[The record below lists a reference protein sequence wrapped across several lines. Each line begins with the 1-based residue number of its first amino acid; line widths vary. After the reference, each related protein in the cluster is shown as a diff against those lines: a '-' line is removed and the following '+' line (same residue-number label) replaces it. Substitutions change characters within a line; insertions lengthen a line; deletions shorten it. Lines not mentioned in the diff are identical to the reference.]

1 MRRPGRLIGRVIPAM
16 VLLVAAT
23 AAGVEIA
30 PLPHRALDTIGE
42 NPPAGPSGTEE
53 GGQGQPS
60 TPGGRE
66 GSAPGAQAA
75 PPPGIVGTA
84 PGSTPGAQAAPPPGS
99 WGRRRAPPFPRL
111 PFPPCRKIPRC
122 RAPSPRCL
130 RRRRRLPRRCRCR
143 PPLLPPFRRCR
154 PLCPP
159 RPCLRGWRRPPPP
172 PAAGF
177 FVKFNN
183 ADLYEVI
190 HTLGRTAG
198 INYLIDPR
206 VRGVVNVQT
215 HGVLK
220 KDAALD
226 LLFSILKVNG
236 ATAIKEGDTYHI
248 VPMSEAKTEPLIPS
262 LSVDGAP
269 RSSPNQVS
277 MRAYPLQYISV
288 AEMAKVIR
296 PFLTPGGEAVEVGRA
311 NILLVIDTAANLEKT
326 ARLVE
331 LFDSEV
337 FRAAGMK
344 LFKLKVL
351 DPEEMAK
358 NLENI
363 FGALDFS
370 ARGGKPSGINF
381 VPIPRLYSLLVVSA
395 SPKTMEDV
403 EKWIGELDR
412 TGGGASRSVHRY
424 RVKYGKVKDIAAVL
438 ERLYPEQ
445 DRSGRRRKEDG
456 VQARGG
462 PRLPGQASFPS
473 QTPPAGPPGGAGA
486 PAAARTAKG
495 ETEVST
501 QPFDIIPDEA
511 TNSLILRASLSEYA
525 DALEILK
532 TVDVYPQQVLLEVLV
547 GEVNLKDDLRLGI
560 DWTWTGTGGGYN
572 QTATLAPGS
581 IPALNN
587 FTYLIEKTGQADGGV
602 PVAGGGR
609 PGLGPLL
616 PERHRDEREEVE
628 DQRGGPDPHH
638 DLGPEQRHEP
648 AGDDH
653 HRGVPRRGR
662 HPHLHAVHQRPRAGD
677 AGDRAGGER
686 RQHHRPRGRIRPSSS
701 GASRTNLVASQ
712 DQSIVLGG
720 LVKER
725 KSLDRSGLPWFY
737 KIPVIGWIFG
747 SRTDSVSRNEL
758 LIFITPRVIRSV
770 EEGVQLSRDFEER
783 VAQLKAR
790 MKETQGFRLKVQPV
804 LPVPD
809 PSSDHSAGERAAA
822 AITGF
827 RGATGTGRYLREEHA
842 PGRPRFLAGRSGRTS
857 GSRRSRTTGP
867 PLPAGRGAPGTGSR
881 AT

>member
-1 MRRPGRLIGRVIPAM
+1 MKRIGWLFCGVIPVV
-16 VLLVAAT
+16 VLLAASPL
-23 AAGVEIA
+23 AAVEIA
-30 PLPHRALDTIGE
+30 PLPHRAIDRL
-42 NPPAGPSGTEE
+42 E
-53 GGQGQPS
+53 GGVPAE
-60 TPGGRE
+60 P
-66 GSAPGAQAA
+66 PGADGNSQGA
-75 PPPGIVGTA
+75 PPPSTDGGGTA
-84 PGSTPGAQAAPPPGS
+84 PGPQGAPPSQGGSPATVSTPPPPPVPVAGGVESVAPPP
-99 WGRRRAPPFPRL
+99 PPPMT
-111 PFPPCRKIPRC
+111 
-122 RAPSPRCL
+122 AV
-130 RRRRRLPRRCRCR
+130 
-143 PPLLPPFRRCR
+143 
-154 PLCPP
+154 
-159 RPCLRGWRRPPPP
+159 PPPP
-172 PAAGF
+172 PASPNATTAVPPPPAYTIRRQPATVVPPAGVPSPASGAGPGF
-177 FVKFNN
+177 FVQFNN
-183 ADLYEVI
+183 ADIYEVI
-190 HTLGRTAG
+190 HTLGRAAG

-206 VRGVVNVQT
+206 VRGVVNVHTQ
-215 HGVLK
+215 GVVR
-220 KDAALD
+220 KDGALD

-248 VPMSEAKTEPLIPS
+248 VPMTEARTEPLLLKFPG
-262 LSVDGAP
+262 DNAAKA
-269 RSSPNQVS
+269 SPNQVS
-277 MRAYPLQYISV
+277 MRAYPLQYIAV
-288 AEMAKVIR
+288 AEMAKVIK

-311 NILLVIDTAANLEKT
+311 NILLVIDTTANLEKT

-337 FRAAGMK
+337 FRASGMK

-424 RVKYGKVKDIAAVL
+424 RVKYGKVKDVAAVL
-438 ERLYPEQ
+438 ERLYPSRTAPVAEKKTEFKPAVSQ
-445 DRSGRRRKEDG
+445 
-456 VQARGG
+456 
-462 PRLPGQASFPS
+462 LPGQASFPS
-473 QTPPAGPPGGAGA
+473 QTPPAGQPGGAGA

-495 ETEVST
+495 ETEIST

-581 IPALNN
+581 LPALNN
-587 FTYLIEKTGQADGGV
+587 FSYLIEKTGRLTAAFRSLAEDGRASVLSSPSVIATNGKKSKINVVDQIPITTSVLNSATNPPVTTTTVEYRDVGV
-602 PVAGGGR
+602 ILTFTPFIN
-609 PGLGPLL
+609 
-616 PERHRDEREEVE
+616 
-628 DQRGGPDPHH
+628 
-638 DLGPEQRHEP
+638 DLGLVTLEIEQEVSDVNSLAQGQNPTFFKRS
-648 AGDDH
+648 
-653 HRGVPRRGR
+653 
-662 HPHLHAVHQRPRAGD
+662 
-677 AGDRAGGER
+677 
-686 RQHHRPRGRIRPSSS
+686 IS
-701 GASRTNLVASQ
+701 TNLVASQ

-737 KIPVIGWIFG
+737 KIPLIGWIFG
-747 SRTDSVSRNEL
+747 SRTDSVTRNEL

-790 MKETQGFRLKVQPV
+790 MKETQGIRLKVKPV

-809 PSSDHSAGERAAA
+809 PTKKSPPESA
-822 AITGF
+822 
-827 RGATGTGRYLREEHA
+827 
-842 PGRPRFLAGRSGRTS
+842 
-857 GSRRSRTTGP
+857 P
-867 PLPAGRGAPGTGSR
+867 PQ
-881 AT
+881 